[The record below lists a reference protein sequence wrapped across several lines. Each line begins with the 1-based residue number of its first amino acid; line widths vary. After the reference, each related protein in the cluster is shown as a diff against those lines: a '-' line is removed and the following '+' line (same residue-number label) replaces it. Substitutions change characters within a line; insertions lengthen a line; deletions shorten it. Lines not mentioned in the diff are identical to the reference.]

1 MKIQETSTRGALA
14 LACAAVLAACGGG
27 SSDPAPSST
36 TGTLNLKIT
45 DSPVDSAAEVVVVF
59 TGVEL
64 KPKDGAPFSLDV
76 VCPVPATDNCK
87 NGRKYIDLLE
97 LQNGVTDDLLRN
109 RSLEAG
115 AYEWMR
121 LKVLA
126 GMNQQDGSYIKL
138 LSGAQYPLFIPSGS
152 ETGLKL
158 VRPFVVAQGGV
169 TRLVVDFD
177 VRKSV
182 IAPPG
187 LAPNYLL
194 KPTLR
199 LMDELETGTIEGTV
213 TLAGLAAEQDVE
225 TCDAGVYLFAGHDA
239 EPDDMDGGD
248 VDPILYRKL
257 EADAVDPLVAS
268 YMFPFLEAGVERG
281 KYTVAFTCDFG
292 VDAAPDVSEY
302 DPKAAEGQAGYQT
315 MKWTQTNA
323 TVGAAGETV
332 VVDFPFPEA

>member
-1 MKIQETSTRGALA
+1 MTSPKISVRGTLA

-27 SSDPAPSST
+27 GGGDSEQAT

-64 KPKDGAPFSLDV
+64 KPQDGAPFSLDII
-76 VCPVPATDNCK
+76 CPTPATDDCN
-87 NGRKYIDLLE
+87 NGRKYLDLLE
-97 LQNGVTDDLLRN
+97 LQDGVTDDLLLNRN
-109 RSLEAG
+109 VQAG
-115 AYEWMR
+115 PYEWMR
-121 LKVLA
+121 LKVRAEQNLS
-126 GMNQQDGSYIKL
+126 DGSYIKL
-138 LSGAQYPLFIPSGS
+138 LSGEQFPLFVPSGS

-158 VRPFVVAQGGV
+158 VRPFVVAQGGT

-187 LAPNYLL
+187 LSPNYLL

-199 LMDELETGTIEGTV
+199 LVDELETGTIEGTV
-213 TLAGLAAEQDVE
+213 TLAALAAEQE
-225 TCDAGVYLFAGHDA
+225 KEECDAGVYLFAGHDA
-239 EPDDMDGGD
+239 VPDDMDGSED
-248 VDPILYRKL
+248 DPILYRKL
-257 EADAVDPLVAS
+257 DADEVDPLVAT
-268 YMFPFLEAGVERG
+268 YMFPFLEAGAERG
-281 KYTVAFTCDFG
+281 KYTVAITCDFG
-292 VDAAPDVSEY
+292 VDASPDVSEY
-302 DPKAAEGQAGYQT
+302 DPTAAEGT